1 MGYIASSTKHSFE
14 SKPEA
19 KDEATI
25 SMSLSSSN
33 KSLSM
38 RSRIDHSEMTTTR
51 FDLRVPFFLLLAMVK
66 HNNGPA
72 LRDWLQVRISW
83 MMRA

>member
-1 MGYIASSTKHSFE
+1 MGNIASSTKHSFE

-25 SMSLSSSN
+25 SMSLSSSKN
-33 KSLSM
+33 SLSM
-38 RSRIDHSEMTTTR
+38 RSWIEPPEMITTR
-51 FDLRVPFFLLLAMVK
+51 FDLREPFFLLLAMVK
-66 HNNGPA
+66 HNNDPA